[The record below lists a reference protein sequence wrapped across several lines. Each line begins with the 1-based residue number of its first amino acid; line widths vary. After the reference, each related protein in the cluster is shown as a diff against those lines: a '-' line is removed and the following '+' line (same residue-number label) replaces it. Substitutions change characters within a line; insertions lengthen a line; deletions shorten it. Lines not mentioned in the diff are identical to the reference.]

1 MKWFISLTALVL
13 VVGFVLWQR
22 SGTKVSYVNG
32 LPIYSSLPNREFLFQ
47 QDAYIL
53 KTKGPQAYPLVA
65 GHAQLPALPETV
77 DAAMIGRTFGDV
89 TVLGTVKTGSRVRII
104 SVRREEGKQGTL
116 ISFEVLFHDEAERPY
131 PRLDARL
138 LLDHSPEAAGE
149 PPRFLD
155 GVVVPRVKL

>member
-1 MKWFISLTALVL
+1 MKWLISLTALAL
-13 VVGFVLWQR
+13 TVGFVLWQR
-22 SGTKVSYVNG
+22 SGTKVAYVNG
-32 LPIYSSLPNREFLFQ
+32 LPAYSSLPNREFLFQ

-53 KTKGPQAYPLVA
+53 KAKGPQAYPLVA
-65 GHAQLPALPETV
+65 GHAQVPSLPESV
-77 DAAMIGRTFGDV
+77 DDAAIGRTFGEC

-104 SVRREEGKQGTL
+104 SVRREEGKLGTL
-116 ISFEVLFHDEAERPY
+116 ISFEILFLDEADRPY

-138 LLDHSPEAAGE
+138 LLDHAPENAGE